1 MRIKTV
7 IDGKEV
13 KGYWNGKAY
22 RSKLGEDYI
31 RIYIDGKEYNIKRDE
46 FKYEEILTEKQ
57 KKYAGKIKEE
67 FLETLKREKANEEI
81 VKYFESKP
89 LKYFLNNQL
98 ALSRI
103 LARVKV
109 DEKLLL
115 SLIKGEVP
123 YEPVEDYSDVDT
135 EKAER
140 ALFNSLI
147 YFVKHYVLGSPG
159 EEVVVYLLKD
169 NQFLVDLDGV
179 FIKVDE
185 NGNCKELWREEAL
198 KLRKEA
204 NRLIFQLKKPEE
216 TEEEDF
222 NPEP

>member
-13 KGYWNGKAY
+13 KGYWNGKTY

-31 RIYIDGKEYNIKRDE
+31 RIYIDRKEYNIKRDE

-115 SLIKGEVP
+115 LLIKGEVP
-123 YEPVEDYSDVDT
+123 YKPVEDCSDVDT

-147 YFVKHYVLGSPG
+147 YFVKNYALGSPG
-159 EEVVVYLLKD
+159 KEVDVYLLENEK
-169 NQFLVDLDGV
+169 FLIDFGGA
-179 FIKVDE
+179 FIKVDR
-185 NGNCKELWREEAL
+185 NGNCEELWGEEAL
-198 KLRKEA
+198 NLMVKADCVLTFKRT
-204 NRLIFQLKKPEE
+204 F
-216 TEEEDF
+216 
-222 NPEP
+222 